1 MIFVNNL
8 YVFVVIF
15 IFAKEAR
22 PWYNLSDRSLV
33 CVDLKATS
41 KDVSEIA
48 AQKCWFSLKAVIF
61 PPLCAG
67 KVGLGM
73 YIVQQLDREGEC
85 ESV

>member
-48 AQKCWFSLKAVIF
+48 AQKCWFSLKTVIF

-73 YIVQQLDREGEC
+73 YIVQQLDREGGM
-85 ESV
+85 